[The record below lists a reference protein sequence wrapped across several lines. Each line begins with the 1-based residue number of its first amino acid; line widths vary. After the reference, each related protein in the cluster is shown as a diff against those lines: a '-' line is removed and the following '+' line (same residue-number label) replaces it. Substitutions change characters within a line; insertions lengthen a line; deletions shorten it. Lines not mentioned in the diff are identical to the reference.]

1 MRKIAKISGIA
12 YVMIFIAGFYSNFAV
27 LESLVDSNNPTITTA
42 NFISNHSQFGIGL
55 LGFVV
60 MLFFDVLL
68 VWSLT
73 GLTKSVNR
81 KITYIAS
88 LFRLLHALFFGIA
101 LFKLWSIYLLTS
113 NASISDILK
122 HSVVNLLI
130 DFDTFWT
137 IGLLFF
143 GIHLIILGY
152 LVLKSVDIPKALG
165 FLLLLAAIGY
175 ILDGTA
181 KLFMSNYID
190 YKDVFEI
197 IVVMPSVIGEFS
209 FTIWLLVIGFK
220 KQTTQ
225 QISKMV

>member
-12 YVMIFIAGFYSNFAV
+12 YVIIFIAGFYSNFAV
-27 LESLVDSNNPTITTA
+27 LESLADSNNSTITTA
-42 NFISNHSQFGIGL
+42 NFINNHSQFGIGL

-175 ILDGTA
+175 ILDGMA

-197 IVVMPSVIGEFS
+197 IVVTPSVIGEFS